1 MACRASFHAV
11 AGVADAYST
20 VSEEVIDRTTRT
32 CVMGSIAYMVLVEK
46 GEIGTLKDLVC
57 SGLPARSRMPMPRQS
72 NFVNV
77 GGHGAHKRGGAA
89 RLAESVTGAQAKD
102 TAGLE
107 LASATK
113 GVATARAEALV
124 PKARC
129 EAGHH
134 VETWRTRA
142 SLATP

>member
-1 MACRASFHAV
+1 VLWNRLHTRF
-11 AGVADAYST
+11 GLKR
-20 VSEEVIDRTTRT
+20 EET
-32 CVMGSIAYMVLVEK
+32 
-46 GEIGTLKDLVC
+46 GTLKDLVR
-57 SGLPARSRMPMPRQS
+57 SGLPARSRMPMQRQL

-77 GGHGAHKRGGAA
+77 GGHGGHRRGEAT
-89 RLAESVTGAQAKD
+89 RLAESVARALAKH